1 MTPFIE
7 RISQLFKQLLGKQP
21 KPEINRPE
29 RHAWAWCGTFKLTDF
44 EKEIQAS
51 QEKERADKLKAE
63 QSKISNQTNPAVDSE
78 KNTIVPGA
86 SSSHIDDDDDDLDE
100 LIFSQAMLHSAYRQ
114 NMKKNGLIKVDII
127 P

>member
-51 QEKERADKLKAE
+51 QEKERANKLKAE
-63 QSKISNQTNPAVDSE
+63 QSKMSNQTNPAVDSE
-78 KNTIVPGA
+78 KNTIVSGA
-86 SSSHIDDDDDDLDE
+86 SSSHIDDDDLDE

-114 NMKKNGLIKVDII
+114 NMKKNGLI
-127 P
+127 